1 MKMPQLTNKKGT
13 MKIKCI
19 KCNKK
24 HDEQNMC
31 LSINDIIENHVKEKT
46 INDFEKNYLKGMSIE
61 NAFCGTCASQSL
73 KIMEGKLTD
82 TSHQIIYYECTVK
95 ANSKKEAIAK
105 ANNWEEVDSD
115 CTHNEIEAIEIK
127 N

>member
-1 MKMPQLTNKKGT
+1 MELALTMLKYIIIICLFLNGCTAYKHNQLQKQIIKKQQSWLNIQYLAMKMPQLTNKKGT

-73 KIMEGKLTD
+73 KIMEGKL
-82 TSHQIIYYECTVK
+82 
-95 ANSKKEAIAK
+95 
-105 ANNWEEVDSD
+105 
-115 CTHNEIEAIEIK
+115 
-127 N
+127 

>member
-1 MKMPQLTNKKGT
+1 MERDIMTIDKNNEGAWRICENINGYLETQVYYFYTKKDAIKKFRQYKKNLINQQKGT

-73 KIMEGKLTD
+73 KIMEGKL
-82 TSHQIIYYECTVK
+82 
-95 ANSKKEAIAK
+95 
-105 ANNWEEVDSD
+105 
-115 CTHNEIEAIEIK
+115 
-127 N
+127 